1 MQVKKEFKTFEKNK
15 RVIQKDGRQVCD
27 TLLRPTEDRKR
38 GADVNNLGAK
48 LVGLGKN
55 CGYAV
60 DVHSIESKREL
71 ETPRLYSMESM
82 EPATHMT
89 GHLTLGISHGSASS
103 MRVDGQRRVAP
114 GCRRK

>member
-1 MQVKKEFKTFEKNK
+1 MLPVTAKLPRNADHQSGKY
-15 RVIQKDGRQVCD
+15 
-27 TLLRPTEDRKR
+27 LDRNLFIR
-38 GADVNNLGAK
+38 LGAT
-48 LVGLGKN
+48 
-55 CGYAV
+55 
-60 DVHSIESKREL
+60 ESKREL

-103 MRVDGQRRVAP
+103 TRVDGQRRVAP

>member
-1 MQVKKEFKTFEKNK
+1 MDT
-15 RVIQKDGRQVCD
+15 IDAGRKHDVD
-27 TLLRPTEDRKR
+27 RDELPTSAR
-38 GADVNNLGAK
+38 
-48 LVGLGKN
+48 
-55 CGYAV
+55 
-60 DVHSIESKREL
+60 SESKREL

-103 MRVDGQRRVAP
+103 TRVDGQRRVAP